1 MIRDFAPSDM
11 PTIKEIHKTQGFDYS
26 VPDLANPLF
35 LVKKVREVDG
45 RIVGAM
51 CLRLTCE
58 TYLFVEGSPEAKAR
72 SIMELQPEVLKEAYQ
87 KGLSDI
93 ICVLPPE
100 IASEFGPVMED
111 GRLGWSR
118 DRDWPMYSRELCEMP

>member
-1 MIRDFAPSDM
+1 MIRDYEVGDAQA
-11 PTIKEIHKTQGFDYS
+11 IKYIHESQKFDYAL
-26 VPDLANPLF
+26 PDINSPLV

-51 CLRLTCE
+51 LLRITCE

-72 SIMELQPEVLKEAYQ
+72 SILELQPEVLKEAYR

-111 GRLGWSR
+111 ERLGWSR
-118 DRDWPMYSRELCEMP
+118 DRDWPMYSREICEIV